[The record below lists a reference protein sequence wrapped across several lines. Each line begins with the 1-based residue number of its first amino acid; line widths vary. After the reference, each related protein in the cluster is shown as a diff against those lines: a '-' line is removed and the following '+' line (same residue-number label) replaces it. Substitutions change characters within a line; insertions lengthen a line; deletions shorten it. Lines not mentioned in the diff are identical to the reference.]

1 MKNRGLLLILSSPS
15 GAGKTSIAKQILQN
29 DSNIILSVS
38 VTTRKP
44 RSNEID
50 GKDYIFISEAQY
62 HEMVKNNQLLEHAKV
77 FNNYYGTPRQAV
89 LDALAQGKD
98 MLFDIDWQGTQQL
111 SDALPSD
118 VVKIFILPP
127 SKRELERRLWGRAQD
142 TAEVVQARMAKASE
156 EMSHYAEYDWVIIN
170 EDLEKSVAQVQSI
183 YQSERLK
190 RSRLIGIKDFI
201 EDLTK

>member
-15 GAGKTSIAKQILQN
+15 GAGKTSIAKEILQN
-29 DSNIILSVS
+29 NSNISLSVS

-50 GKDYIFISEAQY
+50 GKDYIFINESQY
-62 HEMVKNNQLLEHAKV
+62 HEMVKNNELLEHAKV
-77 FNNYYGTPRQAV
+77 FNNFYGTPKQAV
-89 LDALAQGKD
+89 LDALAKGQD

-118 VVKIFILPP
+118 IVKIFILPP

-142 TAEVVQARMAKASE
+142 TAEVVHARMAKASE

-170 EDLEKSVAQVQSI
+170 EDLASSVAQVQSI

-190 RSRLIGIKDFI
+190 RARLIGIKDFI